1 MTNVFITHLTKKLG
15 FFTKVSKNPC
25 RPLEMSQVEKNL
37 RFSKK
42 KNYFLNL
49 GKSLWPKLGTGGGA
63 LNSK

>member
-15 FFTKVSKNPC
+15 FLTKVSKNPC

-42 KNYFLNL
+42 K
-49 GKSLWPKLGTGGGA
+49 KKKKLFFESG
-63 LNSK
+63 